1 MEVDKALRWM
11 IKHNLQNPTHPKT
24 YADVARKLKRRYTV
38 EQIKERD
45 DFLKEVVVEGFDV
58 KIKKWDLHSTIGLN
72 WLNDEVINFYR
83 ELLLERENASPQNIY
98 IHNTFFMTK
107 LLQGGY
113 DHNNVKKWLKRKNVD
128 LFSLRLLLIPMNLN
142 GGHWTLAT
150 IDVPNGTITYYD
162 SMGGSEDEALENLKR
177 YVADEHLA
185 HKKKPLP
192 EEYKIRIVNTGRNVP
207 QQNNCSDCGVFMCQ
221 FMNYLATN
229 DAFNFGQRDM
239 PHLRLKMVLEILNK
253 RLFDFPDAALTGGR
267 GDKHKSKKQLEEKK
281 KRKQLEESGEKAL
294 EVKKPE
300 EKKKRDEKKKPAL
313 LEEKKPEE
321 KKAPAA
327 PSSAQYVW
335 PMQQIDGKLDDA
347 TDSDAADYLLHDVRG
362 NGNCFHYAFLR
373 ASKAKNIEPG
383 KSKLP
388 EEFDPTKKV
397 LLKSGKIKPHDTSMR
412 ALKKDFKKLFE
423 NEKVTQCKA
432 FQDMFSL
439 VDINRKQFERNLT
452 KNKEQ
457 IEYTPGLH
465 DALFQCLYNV
475 KLRVYYESVGW
486 VGSFADANP
495 HAADV
500 INLFYEPETKETSGH
515 YMWLEPLQGKL
526 SGGVKDVQLKNL
538 GFDAAWFGS
547 IATTTLANH
556 RKRLEV
562 LATAMPDA
570 DLVKDID
577 RIVAFVEKRYQ
588 APFNVYST
596 LRKVLRQ
603 LAPHSSAYELI
614 RSKPTGYTKKQPK
627 LLQRKKNA
635 NEKKLWM
642 EWPTIDRS
650 TAKLYKKVKEGNG
663 TDEDLEDLL
672 RLGLYVYND
681 PRRNDYHNMKMG
693 RGSDKSINFCDLKRR
708 MFVFNEY
715 KTAKFYNTQEIPI
728 SDRLV
733 KIIRWHQK
741 RFKYEYL
748 VAPTALT
755 TSQFTDRMKAT
766 TKRRLGKEIGSRMLR
781 KIFLTFKLEDPI
793 KKMMVRA
800 RKMGHNFSESLQYIR
815 V

>member
-1 MEVDKALRWM
+1 MEVDKTLRWM

-24 YADVARKLKRRYTV
+24 YTDVARRLKGRYTV
-38 EQIKERD
+38 EQIKVRD
-45 DFLKEVVVEGFDV
+45 DFLKEVVVEGFGV
-58 KIKKWDLHSTIGLN
+58 KMKKWDLHSTIGLN

-113 DHNNVKKWLKRKNVD
+113 NYENVKKWLKRKKVD

-162 SMGGSEDEALENLKR
+162 SMGGSEDDALESLKR

-185 HKKKPLP
+185 HKKRPLP
-192 EEYKIRIVNTGRNVP
+192 EGYKIRIVNTGRNVP

-239 PHLRLKMVLEILNK
+239 PRLRLKMVLEILNK
-253 RLFDFPDAALTGGR
+253 RLFDFPDSAKKSMTGGR
-267 GDKHKSKKQLEEKK
+267 GDKHKSEEKK
-281 KRKQLEESGEKAL
+281 KRKQLD
-294 EVKKPE
+294 
-300 EKKKRDEKKKPAL
+300 DEKSG
-313 LEEKKPEE
+313 EKKPEG
-321 KKAPAA
+321 KKARAA
-327 PSSAQYVW
+327 QLSAQYVW

-347 TDSDAADYLLHDVRG
+347 TDRDAADYLLHDVRG

-373 ASKAKNIEPG
+373 ASRAKNIEPG

-388 EEFDPTKKV
+388 EGFDPTKKD

-423 NEKVTQCKA
+423 NEKVKQCKA
-432 FQDMFSL
+432 FQDML
-439 VDINRKQFERNLT
+439 PVVDINRKQFERNLT

-465 DALFQCLYNV
+465 DALFKCLYNV
-475 KLRVYYESVGW
+475 KLRVYYEGVGW
-486 VGSFADANP
+486 VGSFAEANP
-495 HAADV
+495 NAADV

-515 YMWLEPLQGKL
+515 YMWLEPLKDKL
-526 SGGVKDVQLKNL
+526 SGGVKDVRLKNL

-547 IATTTLANH
+547 IASTTLANH

-570 DLVKDID
+570 YLVEDID
-577 RIVAFVEKRYQ
+577 RIVAYVEKRYR

-603 LAPHSSAYELI
+603 LAPDSSAYELI
-614 RSKPTGYTKKQPK
+614 RKKPTGYKKEPK
-627 LLQRKKNA
+627 LLQRRKNA

-642 EWPTIDRS
+642 EWPTIDRA
-650 TAKLYKKVKEGNG
+650 TAKLYKKVKEGTG
-663 TDEDLEDLL
+663 SDEDLEDLL

-693 RGSDKSINFCDLKRR
+693 FGSDKTINYCDLKRR
-708 MFVFNEY
+708 MFVFHEY
-715 KTAKFYNTQEIPI
+715 KTAKFYKTQEIPI

-748 VAPTALT
+748 MAPTALT